1 DEITIQDNLERDR
14 IIVKDTFKKEEIK
27 SQDNLKREEIK
38 QKDILKENE
47 VKKIDPLKKEES
59 KPTDL
64 LKKEETKPKDPLKK
78 EEVKPS
84 DTLKKEVKPPDT
96 LKKEV
101 KPTNTLK
108 KEEAKPT
115 DLLKE
120 ERKTKDTLKKVAEQ
134 KGGLTTLDK
143 IKINTVKNKF
153 KIRIPYKNSKVIE
166 SEINDILNAEYE
178 DADEDLTKKYRMK
191 ELMSLYF
198 EDMDYF
204 HQSDIYKVIEKYSKQ
219 KEYSSIMTPMFKD
232 FMETHRISSKLSKT
246 MMVTLGLIVILTI
259 TLGIVGIAAGSSI
272 ATFSTALYVMVG
284 VCAFFSLSFPGLLFA
299 RAKKTKAFIE
309 KYFKIK
315 GIEYNKTNVNNI
327 NSFQGVVKNIWN
339 RKNSTKF
346 NSNEKTVNEKSH
358 QKNISGKTPPTNI
371 TSKAPQNNVQNKPRQ
386 NIQNQHEKNVQSKAP
401 QQNIQNR
408 APQKNKQNNTP
419 VQNTISKSQVQ
430 NRVNKSPVQNDYSK
444 HNGRGPNQMNRP
456 NPNRHVAQPLR

>member
-1 DEITIQDNLERDR
+1 M
-14 IIVKDTFKKEEIK
+14 
-27 SQDNLKREEIK
+27 
-38 QKDILKENE
+38 
-47 VKKIDPLKKEES
+47 
-59 KPTDL
+59 
-64 LKKEETKPKDPLKK
+64 
-78 EEVKPS
+78 KPS

-284 VCAFFSLSFPGLLFA
+284 VCAFLSLSFPGLLFS
-299 RAKKTKAFIE
+299 RAKRTKAFIE

-315 GIEYNKTNVNNI
+315 GIEYNNTNVNNI

-339 RKNSTKF
+339 KKNSTKF

-358 QKNISGKTPPTNI
+358 QKNISGKTLPKNI
-371 TSKAPQNNVQNKPRQ
+371 TSKAPQNNVQNKQPQQ
-386 NIQNQHEKNVQSKAP
+386 NKQNQHQKNVQNKAP

-419 VQNTISKSQVQ
+419 GQNTISKSQVQ
-430 NRVNKSPVQNDYSK
+430 NRVNKSPVKNDYSK

-456 NPNRHVAQPLR
+456 NPNRHVAQSLR

>member
-1 DEITIQDNLERDR
+1 M
-14 IIVKDTFKKEEIK
+14 
-27 SQDNLKREEIK
+27 
-38 QKDILKENE
+38 
-47 VKKIDPLKKEES
+47 
-59 KPTDL
+59 
-64 LKKEETKPKDPLKK
+64 
-78 EEVKPS
+78 KPS

-120 ERKTKDTLKKVAEQ
+120 ERKTKDILKKVAEQ

-259 TLGIVGIAAGSSI
+259 AALIGGIAVASATTAINPAFYAIVGACA
-272 ATFSTALYVMVG
+272 
-284 VCAFFSLSFPGLLFA
+284 VCSLPLAGLLFA

-315 GIEYNKTNVNNI
+315 GIEYNKTNVTDI

-358 QKNISGKTPPTNI
+358 QKNISGKTPPKNI
-371 TSKAPQNNVQNKPRQ
+371 TSKAPQNNVQNKQPQQNVRNQHQKNVQNKALQQ
-386 NIQNQHEKNVQSKAP
+386 NIQNRLPQH
-401 QQNIQNR
+401 NIQNR
-408 APQKNKQNNTP
+408 APQQNKQNNTP

-430 NRVNKSPVQNDYSK
+430 NDYSR
-444 HNGRGPNQMNRP
+444 HNGRGPNQINRP
-456 NPNRHVAQPLR
+456 KPNRHVAQTLR